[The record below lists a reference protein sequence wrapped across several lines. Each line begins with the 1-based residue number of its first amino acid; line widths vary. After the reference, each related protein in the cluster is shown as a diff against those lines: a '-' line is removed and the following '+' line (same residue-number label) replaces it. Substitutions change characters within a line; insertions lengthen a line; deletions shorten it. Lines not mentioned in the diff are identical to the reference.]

1 MINFISSDT
10 FFIVLLILSV
20 LFPLIACT
28 SILIEKNGNRK
39 LQWLMF
45 SIFLGISLY
54 YLRHLLAL
62 TGLITDFPFLLRGFV
77 PIYYLI
83 QPSIYFYVLIN
94 LDENYTFSKK
104 DLLHLIPAVYSIVD
118 NYTFYAGGPQ
128 YWQHWSNLIVSDY
141 GNIANYPGFLMK
153 AKFNFLLRV
162 LLYISYVMFAWR
174 IYIKNI
180 QLNKEIKNQFVL
192 KWLKLFLIIISIYVF
207 TNTLASV
214 FNFNFIILKNSPS
227 NYIFDLTL
235 YINVLT
241 IIVLAS
247 YILFNP
253 ILLYGLPKINFNTIS
268 DNDKSLSNFKSMQIY
283 DNKTDL
289 NEHNLAVTLIDEI
302 KEKQLYTDVAFSLAL
317 ASQYFSIPSHHI
329 SFIIN
334 KYIKKSVPDVIC
346 EMRIEHAIHLL
357 KDNYNKKYTMEA
369 LGNLSGFKSR
379 STFYSSFKKITGITP
394 NEYYQNLK
402 KS

>member
-20 LFPLIACT
+20 FFPLIACT
-28 SILIEKNGNRK
+28 SILIEKNGNKK
-39 LQWLMF
+39 LQWFMF
-45 SIFLGISLY
+45 TIFYGISLY
-54 YLRHLLAL
+54 YLRHLFAL

-104 DLLHLIPAVYSIVD
+104 DLLHLIPAVFSIVD
-118 NYTFYAGGPQ
+118 NYNFYAGGPN
-128 YWQHWSNLIVSDY
+128 YWQNWANLIVKDY
-141 GNIANYPGFLMK
+141 GNIANYPGFFMK
-153 AKFNFLLRV
+153 AKFNFLLRI
-162 LLYISYVMFAWR
+162 LLYIAYIMFSWR

-180 QLNKEIKNQFVL
+180 QLNTEIKNQFVL
-192 KWLKLFLIIISIYVF
+192 KWLKLFLIIISIYIF
-207 TNTLASV
+207 TNTVASI
-214 FNFNFIILKNSPS
+214 FNFNFIILKNSQS

-241 IIVLAS
+241 IIILS
-247 YILFNP
+247 CYILFNP
-253 ILLYGLPKINFNTIS
+253 ILLYGLPKLNFNTIS
-268 DNDKSLSNFKSMQIY
+268 DNNKSLSNFKSMQIY
-283 DNKTDL
+283 DNKTDM

-302 KEKQLYTDVAFSLAL
+302 KEKQLYTDVEFSLAL

-334 KYIKKSVPDVIC
+334 KYIKKSVPDIVC
-346 EMRIEHAIHLL
+346 EMRIEHAIQLL
-357 KDNYNKKYTMEA
+357 KDNFNKKYTMEM

-394 NEYYQNLK
+394 NEYLQNLK
-402 KS
+402 KV